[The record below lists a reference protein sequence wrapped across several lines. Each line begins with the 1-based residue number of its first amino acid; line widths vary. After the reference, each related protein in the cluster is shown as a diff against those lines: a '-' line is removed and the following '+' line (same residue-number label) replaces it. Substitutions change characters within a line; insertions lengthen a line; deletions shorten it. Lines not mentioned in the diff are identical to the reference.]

1 MMTEELDCIN
11 RNSQLF
17 CFCPLP
23 PRKLQFSRIGSRVD
37 DQERFD
43 AAPGIA
49 LWIAEPNEIQFRGV
63 VHLNN
68 GHQNKH
74 VHYVMRIEEKVES
87 TRKPSLRDPHRPDE
101 TAQNRYGVL

>member
-1 MMTEELDCIN
+1 
-11 RNSQLF
+11 
-17 CFCPLP
+17 
-23 PRKLQFSRIGSRVD
+23 
-37 DQERFD
+37 
-43 AAPGIA
+43 
-49 LWIAEPNEIQFRGV
+49 

-87 TRKPSLRDPHRPDE
+87 PRKPSLRDPHRPDE